1 MKYALSLFIFIVAA
15 TFSVDSSARTIKSF
29 RDSQAILTVAQFMYD
44 AAEDMPVSTRI
55 GDKKINLSDFSK
67 CSDVAGSDVLF
78 EVEEAIKKV
87 LRFYPDEDIPFE
99 QALVDLE
106 DYIDNRTYKKC
117 NFVKKSNQ
125 SKVLSSYFVDE
136 NDDVH
141 LRLDK
146 IALTAE

>member
-1 MKYALSLFIFIVAA
+1 MKYALSIFIFTILA

-44 AAEDMPVSTRI
+44 AAEDMPVSTRM
-55 GDKKINLSDFSK
+55 GDKKINLKDFSK
-67 CSDVAGSDVLF
+67 CSNVPGSDVLS

-99 QALVDLE
+99 QALIDLE
-106 DYIDNRTYKKC
+106 DYIDNRNYKKC
-117 NFVKKSNQ
+117 NFVNKSTQ
-125 SKVLSSYFVDE
+125 SKVYSSYFVDE

-141 LRLDK
+141 LRLDN
-146 IALTAE
+146 IALIAE